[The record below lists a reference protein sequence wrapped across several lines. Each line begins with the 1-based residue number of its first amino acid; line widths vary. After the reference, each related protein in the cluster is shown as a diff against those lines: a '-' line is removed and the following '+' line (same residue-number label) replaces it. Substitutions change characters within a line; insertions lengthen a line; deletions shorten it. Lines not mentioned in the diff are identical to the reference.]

1 MEKRREGKRR
11 GGEGWRRITR
21 MQMWMQLMATC
32 DRHSSVSQSSPLLA
46 VEHANLQELVFDQ
59 YRVEKQTDEKV

>member
-21 MQMWMQLMATC
+21 MQMRMQLMATC
-32 DRHSSVSQSSPLLA
+32 DRHRSVSQSCLPLA
-46 VEHANLQELVFDQ
+46 VEDEQVFDQ
-59 YRVEKQTDEKV
+59 Y